1 MEKNFSNKSNNSK
14 ELETDIDKVLNNMY
28 PKNQQVK
35 VRDYTP
41 EILLINNVRNL
52 PMLIT
57 QRHIKSIIYSFKEA
71 KKLKL
76 TTKNINYHGLGK
88 KLFLK
93 VINDLDNPKAVYKKD
108 DNNYIIISKYKDLN
122 NREIIIP
129 VQINAIGRYKE
140 EFVNENQIKSIY
152 GRNNLYKYI
161 ENNKLE
167 LVYKKEELDFNEGI
181 QYSNVANSST

>member
-57 QRHIKSIIYSFKEA
+57 QRHIKSIIYSLKEA
-71 KKLKL
+71 RKLKL
-76 TTKNINYHGLGK
+76 PTKNINFHGLGK
-88 KLFLK
+88 ELFLK
-93 VINDLDNPKAVYKKD
+93 AINNLDNPKAIYIKD
-108 DNNYIIISKYKDLN
+108 DNNYIIITEFMDIF

-140 EFVNENQIKSIY
+140 GFINENQIKSIY
-152 GRNNLYKYI
+152 GRNNLYNYI
-161 ENNKLE
+161 ENNRLE
-167 LVYKKEELDFNEGI
+167 LVYKKRRIRFQWRNTI
-181 QYSNVANSST
+181 FQRC